1 MGDGGNS
8 QKIGTEDHREEMSI
22 VSKHEYMPNLT
33 HIKIKANWGAVW
45 PESRK
50 GLTAYSVDR
59 AAHSHTLKTLLV
71 GAQNVHLLWREF
83 GNM

>member
-33 HIKIKANWGAVW
+33 HIKIKAN
-45 PESRK
+45 
-50 GLTAYSVDR
+50 
-59 AAHSHTLKTLLV
+59 
-71 GAQNVHLLWREF
+71 
-83 GNM
+83 